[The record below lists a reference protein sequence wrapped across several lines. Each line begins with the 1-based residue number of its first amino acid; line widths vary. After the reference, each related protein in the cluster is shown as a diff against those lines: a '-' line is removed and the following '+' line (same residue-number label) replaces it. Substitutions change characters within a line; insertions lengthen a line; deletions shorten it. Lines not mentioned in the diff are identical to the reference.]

1 MQYVIN
7 KLLEDKEKIVKN
19 LKAGKTEELGLLK
32 EYEKAITWLNLI
44 NNENLDNANKY
55 MIQTLDTTVGY
66 GYSYYHLMIDMETDD
81 KTRWIEYKPNGEVLE
96 LCGGDVIFI
105 RK

>member
-1 MQYVIN
+1 MQYAIN
-7 KLLEDKEKIVKN
+7 KLLENREKIVEN
-19 LKAGKTEELGLLK
+19 LKVGKTEEFGLLK
-32 EYEKAITWLNLI
+32 ELDKAIAWLKLV

-55 MIQTLDTTVGY
+55 MIQTLPATTGY

-81 KTRWIEYKPNGEVLE
+81 KTHWVEYKPSGEALA
-96 LCGGDVIFI
+96 LCGGDIIFI